1 MQEVN
6 QDVEGGK
13 EGKEGKERQRK
24 PKTQHTNTHRL
35 QSFKNFYLFPKNP
48 HEL

>member
-24 PKTQHTNTHRL
+24 PKTQNTNNTFQIAIIQKL
-35 QSFKNFYLFPKNP
+35 LFISQKPP
-48 HEL
+48 